1 MLPITRYYGFH
12 SCSHPGRASAPLPY
26 IAVHCHIYLGAL
38 LLPSPPLWL
47 CQLLLPRTVVW
58 VCSGSQKE
66 SLWGFPCLFHATR
79 LPLPWRSPPL
89 ICVFFVLVLRGLSCE
104 SRLYTWTALYVCAPV
119 LLLLAGAY
127 LPHRP
132 VLRCVPVFAH
142 YMIIACRYFYVFLS
156 FLFLFLPAFSKMA
169 VGI

>member
-1 MLPITRYYGFH
+1 M
-12 SCSHPGRASAPLPY
+12 
-26 IAVHCHIYLGAL
+26 
-38 LLPSPPLWL
+38 
-47 CQLLLPRTVVW
+47 
-58 VCSGSQKE
+58 CSGSQKRVYGVSVPIPGDTALVALE
-66 SLWGFPCLFHATR
+66 ISAIIMWD
-79 LPLPWRSPPL
+79 
-89 ICVFFVLVLRGLSCE
+89 FVLLLRGLSCE

-119 LLLLAGAY
+119 LLPLAGAY
-127 LPHRP
+127 LLYRP